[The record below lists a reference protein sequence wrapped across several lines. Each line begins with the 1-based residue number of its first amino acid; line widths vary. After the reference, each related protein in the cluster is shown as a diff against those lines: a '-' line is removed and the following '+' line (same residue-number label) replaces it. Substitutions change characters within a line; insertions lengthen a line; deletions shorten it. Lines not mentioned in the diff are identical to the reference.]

1 MYTLAFSP
9 ILVPAALTVTILQ
22 MIPDFF
28 INISKKS
35 KSFDNIR
42 VNQLLKD
49 YNILDSEVVNYVN
62 NIHEAMD
69 QSVIQK
75 PLRWIFNIMRSASDN
90 ASFKKTIST
99 IELMMTN

>member
-35 KSFDNIR
+35 KSFDNTR

-90 ASFKKTIST
+90 TSFKKTIST